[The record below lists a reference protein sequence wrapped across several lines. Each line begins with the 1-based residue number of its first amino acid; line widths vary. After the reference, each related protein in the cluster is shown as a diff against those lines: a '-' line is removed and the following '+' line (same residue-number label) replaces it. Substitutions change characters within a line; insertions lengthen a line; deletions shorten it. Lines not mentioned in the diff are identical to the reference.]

1 MRMTSAA
8 IAAAA
13 CASLSLLGPASAYA
27 ASAPSPQ
34 PSTVPAAHHSI
45 DPKVSFSKDC
55 HSGITVILSNIAPD
69 DSTTDPVTF
78 HVTAPSGRT
87 SDVVVQPNQLV
98 KVVYG
103 VAEGE
108 TANVGVDTPGLSHQA
123 FHWTKRCTQ
132 VLGEKVTR
140 TPQKKPAT
148 PADPPAAAA
157 ELPFTGVPTARLTAV
172 GLLLLLTGAVM
183 MRAGRVRR
191 A

>member
-1 MRMTSAA
+1 MRMTSTAVAA
-8 IAAAA
+8 V
-13 CASLSLLGPASAYA
+13 CASISLLAPVSAYA
-27 ASAPSPQ
+27 ADGPAPG
-34 PSTVPAAHHSI
+34 PSTVPAVHHSI

-108 TANVGVDTPGLSHQA
+108 TANVGVDTLGLSHQT
-123 FHWTKRCTQ
+123 FRWTKRCTR
-132 VLGEKVTR
+132 VLGEKVTQ
-140 TPQKKPAT
+140 TPQKKPTT
-148 PADPPAAAA
+148 PSDPPASAA
-157 ELPFTGVPTARLTAV
+157 ELPFTGVPAAPLTVV
-172 GLLLLLTGAVM
+172 GLGLLVAGAGLV
-183 MRAGRVRR
+183 RAGRVRR